1 MALYASI
8 PFMIGHNVDN
18 TVGLFWLNA
27 AEGWIDVKKG
37 GQGILGSLS
46 NMMSGGGEKD
56 QVNWPTV
63 IYLYFFLSQPCFQLG
78 TSSMNSK
85 LTGEGDVGVVGVQKK
100 PLQFLTIN
108 SEFWA

>member
-8 PFMIGHNVDN
+8 PFMIGHNADN
-18 TVGLFWLNA
+18 TVGLFCLNA

-56 QVNWPTV
+56 QVIDTYSNSH
-63 IYLYFFLSQPCFQLG
+63 LYFFLFQQ
-78 TSSMNSK
+78 
-85 LTGEGDVGVVGVQKK
+85 D
-100 PLQFLTIN
+100 FLL
-108 SEFWA
+108 